1 MVLFVHISSN
11 RDGPCSWGA
20 GKDLDGVFVFVEG
33 PEKDFV
39 GFFVLVEERLEE
51 GLDGLGVLVEG
62 PRGDLDWFAGALC
75 LVVIVSTY

>member
-33 PEKDFV
+33 PEEDFV

-51 GLDGLGVLVEG
+51 GLDGLGVVVEG
-62 PRGDLDWFAGALC
+62 PREALDLFAGVLWS
-75 LVVIVSTY
+75 VVIVRT